1 MTTRPRASLGRVLDD
16 LGGTLLELA
25 HGEIDATR
33 DIGGVVIHDALDEMY
48 LPPRALVLGV
58 GVVDLETIIK
68 LLGDLGSASAA
79 GLILRAPVPVDAAI
93 KAAAARSGVALLAL
107 TRGASW
113 DQLAAMLRS
122 MLAEGDVGVS
132 NHESLGGM
140 PSGDLF
146 ALANAIAA
154 LVNAPITIEDR
165 TSRVV
170 AFSGGQDEAD
180 QGRIETVL
188 GRQVPE
194 RYMKVLTGRGV
205 FRDLYNSTL
214 PVRVAPV
221 PMDDGS
227 ASMPRV
233 AVAVRAGDEIL
244 GSIWAVKTQ
253 EMSVDHL
260 ESLHDAAKVVA
271 LHLLRLRAGA
281 DVERRLRVD
290 LVSTALEGGSGARD
304 ALYRLRLA
312 DGPLLVLALAL
323 RDDDG
328 TAAPQESAALTS
340 ESQQLS
346 NAFAMHLSAALPSA
360 SSALI
365 GRVCYGLLP
374 ASGSTDETERRAERI
389 STNFLERLG
398 NRFNAAIGI
407 GAVVEISHIGHA
419 RISADR
425 ALRVVRHGRTPTNV
439 ARLADVQ
446 MDALILELRDLL
458 AAREDR
464 PSGPLARLIEHE
476 NGQDGVLVQTL
487 RAWLDAFGDVTSA
500 AASMSVH
507 TNTFRYRLRK
517 VVDVSGIDLT
527 DGNARF
533 LAMLELRVLL
543 RDDAH
548 TRQIPHR

>member
-58 GVVDLETIIK
+58 GVVDIETIIK
-68 LLGDLGSASAA
+68 LLGDLGSAGAA
-79 GLILRAPVPVDAAI
+79 GLILRAPVTVDAGI
-93 KAAAARSGVALLAL
+93 EEAAARSGVPLLAL

-132 NHESLGGM
+132 DHESLGGM

-154 LVNAPITIEDR
+154 LVNAPVTIEDR
-165 TSRVV
+165 HSRVV

-194 RYMKVLTGRGV
+194 RYRKVLTERGV
-205 FRDLYNSTL
+205 FRDLYNSTK
-214 PVRVAPV
+214 PVHVAPV
-221 PMDDGS
+221 PAGDGS

-244 GSIWAVKTQ
+244 GSIWAVTAH

-260 ESLHDAAKVVA
+260 EGLGDAAKVVA

-290 LVSTALEGGSGARD
+290 LVSTALEGGSGARE
-304 ALYRLRLA
+304 ALYRLGFA
-312 DGPLLVLALAL
+312 DKPLLVLALAL
-323 RDDDG
+323 KDDDG
-328 TAAPQESAALTS
+328 TAAPQASAALTS

-346 NAFAMHLSAALPSA
+346 NAFAMHLSAAFPSA
-360 SSALI
+360 SSALL

-374 ASGSTDETERRAERI
+374 APGMADESERRAERI
-389 STNFLERLG
+389 ATNFLERLG
-398 NRFNAAIGI
+398 GRFNAVIGI

-425 ALRVVRHGRTPTNV
+425 ALRVVRHGRTATNV
-439 ARLADVQ
+439 ARLADVH

-458 AAREDR
+458 AARGDR
-464 PSGPLARLIEHE
+464 PSGPLARLIGHE
-476 NGQDGVLVQTL
+476 GGQDGLLVLTL
-487 RAWLDAFGDVTSA
+487 RAWLDAFGDVAIA

-507 TNTFRYRLRK
+507 QNTFRYRLRR

-543 RDDAH
+543 RDGVH
-548 TRQIPHR
+548 TRSIPHR